1 MILSKKLLVLLSVF
15 IISGCGGAGT
25 YRIYTADGQRGYA
38 VNCSGVDRNWG
49 VCYQKAG
56 SICEELGYDV
66 LEVTGESGTVT
77 DVDSNSQ
84 RSTAKTTTTH
94 NRIMVIQ
101 CKRPEVSA
109 TNVRKTPSG
118 N

>member
-1 MILSKKLLVLLSVF
+1 MMLSRKSLILLAVF

-38 VNCSGVDRNWG
+38 VNCSGINRNWG

-56 SICEELGYDV
+56 SICEELGYEV

-77 DVDSNSQ
+77 DVESNSKG
-84 RSTAKTTTTH
+84 STAKTTTTH

-101 CKRPEVSA
+101 CKPPVVPEQ
-109 TNVRKTPSG
+109 NVRKKPQE

>member
-1 MILSKKLLVLLSVF
+1 MVLSRKYLILLPVSLLM
-15 IISGCGGAGT
+15 GCGGAGNS
-25 YRIYTADGQRGYA
+25 RIYTADGKRGYA
-38 VNCSGVDRNWG
+38 INCSGIDRNWG

-77 DVDSNSQ
+77 DVESNSK
-84 RSTAKTTTTH
+84 RSTAKTMTTH

-101 CKRPEVSA
+101 CKQPEIAV
-109 TNVRKTPSG
+109 TNVRKIPAG